1 MPLPLLTDMVDL
13 PDSCDECG
21 AFIAPNGGGHSKYC
35 QNYLGI
41 VIPSHVDHYA
51 SLGMLG
57 FYKYRVSASE
67 DFRRKRLL
75 KLYREKLM
83 HSGKNK
89 NYVES
94 FGDPSSRTR
103 MLRIDEIIA
112 GLNEFSAGGPEAVSK
127 RKSDIAWLWNIH
139 NSE

>member
-1 MPLPLLTDMVDL
+1 MVGE
-13 PDSCDECG
+13 PVACDECG
-21 AFIAPNGGGHSKYC
+21 AYIAPNGGGHSKYC
-35 QNYLGI
+35 QKYLGI
-41 VIPSHVDHYA
+41 VIPSKVDHYA
-51 SLGMLG
+51 PLGMLG

-94 FGDPSSRTR
+94 FGDPSSSARIF
-103 MLRIDEIIA
+103 RIDEIIA
-112 GLNEFSAGGPEAVSK
+112 GLNEFSGGGEAISK
-127 RKSDIAWLWNIH
+127 RKSDIAWLWKIH
-139 NSE
+139 NDGYPDE

>member
-1 MPLPLLTDMVDL
+1 MLTDMAGEPVA
-13 PDSCDECG
+13 CDECG

-35 QNYLGI
+35 QKYLGI
-41 VIPSHVDHYA
+41 VIPSKVDYYA
-51 SLGMLG
+51 PLGMLG

-94 FGDPSSRTR
+94 FGDPSSSARIF
-103 MLRIDEIIA
+103 RIDEIIA
-112 GLNEFSAGGPEAVSK
+112 GLNEFSGGGPEAVSK
-127 RKSDIAWLWNIH
+127 RKSDIAWLWKIH
-139 NSE
+139 NDG